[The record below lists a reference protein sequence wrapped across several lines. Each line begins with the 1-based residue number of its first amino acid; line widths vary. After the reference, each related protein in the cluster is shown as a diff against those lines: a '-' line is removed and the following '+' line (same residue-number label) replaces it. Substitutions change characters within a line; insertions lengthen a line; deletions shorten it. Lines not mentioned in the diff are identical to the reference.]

1 MLQKESSL
9 KESKAEQKK
18 KDPKNSPVLDQSGG
32 VPSANTLTQ
41 ENPHKALQSQPL
53 QVWRKEE
60 TVRLSTEELLSTR
73 HICTVCGADTKVITF
88 QS

>member
-18 KDPKNSPVLDQSGG
+18 KDPKNSPVLDQSG

-41 ENPHKALQSQPL
+41 ENPHKAPQSQPL